1 VWWPTRSDIGKGWL
15 MKGWLTIPLIPMRK
29 TVYTTGIYIRNTR
42 SMSRI
47 GRIKDPDTVLE
58 PQVWGN
64 APLSI
69 DRPRALSEDMYND
82 EENRDYFEKKMKKY
96 EGRISNEWDI
106 PIPVSIQRD
115 PSAQESAGSCVIS
128 TTLKSN

>member
-1 VWWPTRSDIGKGWL
+1 
-15 MKGWLTIPLIPMRK
+15 MRK